1 VERQSD
7 GRYINY
13 KRKRMDTDMIGVF
26 MRRKRRM
33 EALLKYDSH
42 QLKCQWMMMDRVRK
56 SSCLT
61 YKYFKVL

>member
-1 VERQSD
+1 
-7 GRYINY
+7 
-13 KRKRMDTDMIGVF
+13 MDTDMIGVF